1 MPARGGAK
9 KQADADILHDAEGV
23 TKCLI
28 WSGEPNEDDAVLFP
42 NRLRKTYAAGAPPHM
57 EQHFFICDATAPALV
72 QFPKQPVE
80 SITVESIQKSRM
92 LWPWLRREAALNHL
106 AEVKMS
112 KERDHRHAVRER
124 LGEYHRVQM
133 LPLCRTRDHLP
144 PPVNHFRAA
153 AARNDEAL
161 PSHEGQHHTRPPMS
175 TSSPRAVASARV
187 CRQGG
192 AFFAAPPNASTSH
205 HHPPTR
211 RPLSSTVKRRI
222 VEIADRF
229 GT

>member
-1 MPARGGAK
+1 MTARGGAK

-80 SITVESIQKSRM
+80 PITVESIQKSRM

-153 AARNDEAL
+153 AARNDEA
-161 PSHEGQHHTRPPMS
+161 PSHECQHHTRPPMS